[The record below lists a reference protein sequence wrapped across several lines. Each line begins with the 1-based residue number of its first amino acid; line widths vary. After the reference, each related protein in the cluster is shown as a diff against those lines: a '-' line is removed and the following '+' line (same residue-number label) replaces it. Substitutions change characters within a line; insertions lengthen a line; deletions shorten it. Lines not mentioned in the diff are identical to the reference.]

1 MPTVFLILFGLAS
14 VAELSAQAFG
24 WPDVRVITKPSL
36 LLLLTAWYITTIRQN
51 NQSLS
56 AMLLAALI
64 FSWLGDVLLM
74 GTGDLYFMLGLGS
87 FLLAHVF
94 YIFTF
99 RQFRNENEA
108 NALQG
113 LQRIRFAFPIV
124 LSGTGLVIILYPNL
138 GGLALPVLVYAG
150 VLTAMV
156 LNALFRFGRTNSPS
170 FAYVFGGAILFMIS
184 DSVLAINK
192 FLEPVDGA
200 GTWIMLTYI
209 AAQFFIVK
217 GLLMFETGGR
227 L

>member
-1 MPTVFLILFGLAS
+1 MRTIFLILFGLAS
-14 VAELSAQAFG
+14 LAELSAHVFH
-24 WPDVRVITKPSL
+24 WPDVRLVTKPSL
-36 LLLLTAWYITTIRQN
+36 LVLLIAWYITTARQS

-56 AMLLAALI
+56 TMLLAALV
-64 FSWLGDVLLM
+64 FSWGGDVLLM

-99 RQFRNENEA
+99 RQFRNEDET

-124 LSGTGLVIILYPNL
+124 LFGTGLVIILYPNL
-138 GGLALPVLVYAG
+138 GGLTVPVLIYAG
-150 VLTAMV
+150 VLTVMV
-156 LNALFRFGRTNSPS
+156 LNALFRFGRTTSPS

-192 FLEPVDGA
+192 FLEPVEGA
-200 GTWIMLTYI
+200 GIWIMLTYI

-217 GLLMFETGGR
+217 GLLR
-227 L
+227 HDKN